1 MIIVDLNQV
10 MISNLMMQIGSH
22 KNIKIEEDLVRH
34 MVLNSIRSY
43 KVKFSEKYGEIVIAC
58 DDKHYW
64 RKQIY
69 PYYKANRKKNREAS
83 ELDWNSIF
91 EVLNKIR
98 DELKENFPYKVIQVP
113 HAEADD
119 VIATLVMNSTFNEKI
134 LIMSGDK
141 DFSQLHKFPNV
152 DQYSPVLKKW
162 IRCDNPS
169 AFLKEH
175 IMRGDVGDGIPNFL
189 SNDNV
194 FVMSE
199 RQSPISAK
207 KLETWLSKEPEEF
220 CTETMLRNYKRNQM
234 LIDLECIPDDIKKEV
249 LEQFVQQQ
257 KDRSKLF
264 NYFIEHRLKNLMEN
278 INEF

>member
-1 MIIVDLNQV
+1 

-43 KVKFSEKYGEIVIAC
+43 KVKFAEKYGNIVIAC
-58 DDKHYW
+58 DDKNYW

-69 PYYKANRKKNREAS
+69 PYYKANRKKDRDAS
-83 ELDWNSIF
+83 ELDWNAIF

-98 DELKENFPYKVIQVP
+98 DELKEAFPYKVIQVP

-119 VIATLVMNSTFNEKI
+119 VIATLVKEYHNQEKI

-141 DFSQLHKFPNV
+141 DFSQLQKFPNV

-162 IRCDNPS
+162 IKCDNPEL
-169 AFLKEH
+169 FLKEH
-175 IMRGDVGDGIPNFL
+175 IIRGDAGDGIPNFL

-199 RQSPISAK
+199 RQSPISSK
-207 KLETWLSKEPEEF
+207 KLQGWLLHEPEEF

-234 LIDLECIPDDIKKEV
+234 LIDLECIPEDIKKEV

-264 NYFIEHRLKNLMEN
+264 NYFIQYRLKNLMEN

>member
-43 KVKFSEKYGEIVIAC
+43 KVKFTEKYGNIVIAC
-58 DDKHYW
+58 DDKNYW

-69 PYYKANRKKNREAS
+69 PYYKANRKKDRDAS
-83 ELDWNSIF
+83 ELDWNAIF

-98 DELKENFPYKVIQVP
+98 DELKEAFPYKVIQVP

-119 VIATLVMNSTFNEKI
+119 VIATLVKEYHNQEKI

-141 DFSQLHKFPNV
+141 DFSQLQKFPNV

-162 IRCDNPS
+162 IKCDNPEL
-169 AFLKEH
+169 FLKEH
-175 IMRGDVGDGIPNFL
+175 IIRGDAGDGIPNFL

-199 RQSPISAK
+199 RQSPISSK
-207 KLETWLSKEPEEF
+207 KLQGWLLHEPEEF

-234 LIDLECIPDDIKKEV
+234 LIDLECIPEDIKKEV

-264 NYFIEHRLKNLMEN
+264 NYFIQYRLKNLMEN

>member
-43 KVKFSEKYGEIVIAC
+43 KVKFAEKYGNIVIAC
-58 DDKHYW
+58 DDKNYW

-69 PYYKANRKKNREAS
+69 PYYKANRKKDRDAS
-83 ELDWNSIF
+83 ELDWNAIF

-98 DELKENFPYKVIQVP
+98 DELKEAFPYKVIQVP

-119 VIATLVMNSTFNEKI
+119 VIATLVKEYHNQEKI

-162 IRCDNPS
+162 IKCDNPEL
-169 AFLKEH
+169 FLKEH
-175 IMRGDVGDGIPNFL
+175 IIRGDAGDGIPNFL

-199 RQSPISAK
+199 RQSPISSK
-207 KLETWLSKEPEEF
+207 KLQGWLLHEPEEF

-234 LIDLECIPDDIKKEV
+234 LIDLECIPEDIKKEV

-264 NYFIEHRLKNLMEN
+264 NYFIQYRLKNLMEN

>member
-43 KVKFSEKYGEIVIAC
+43 KVKFSEKYGDIVIAC

-175 IMRGDVGDGIPNFL
+175 IIRGDVGDGIPNFL

>member
-1 MIIVDLNQV
+1 VIIVDLNQV

>member
-1 MIIVDLNQV
+1 VIIVDLNQV

-43 KVKFSEKYGEIVIAC
+43 KVKFSEKYGDIVIAC

-169 AFLKEH
+169 AFSKEH
-175 IMRGDVGDGIPNFL
+175 IIRGDVGDGIPNFL

>member
-1 MIIVDLNQV
+1 VIIVDLNQV

-43 KVKFSEKYGEIVIAC
+43 KVKFAEKYGNIVIAC
-58 DDKHYW
+58 DDKNYW

-69 PYYKANRKKNREAS
+69 PYYKANRKKDRDAS
-83 ELDWNSIF
+83 ELDWNAIF

-98 DELKENFPYKVIQVP
+98 DELKEAFPYKVIQVP

-119 VIATLVMNSTFNEKI
+119 VIATLVKEYHNQEKI

-162 IRCDNPS
+162 IKCDNPEL
-169 AFLKEH
+169 FLKEH
-175 IMRGDVGDGIPNFL
+175 IIRGDAGDGIPNFL

-199 RQSPISAK
+199 RQSPISSK
-207 KLETWLSKEPEEF
+207 KLQGWLLHEPEEF

-234 LIDLECIPDDIKKEV
+234 LIDLECIPEDIKKEV

-264 NYFIEHRLKNLMEN
+264 NYFIQYRLKNLMEN

>member
-1 MIIVDLNQV
+1 
-10 MISNLMMQIGSH
+10 MMQIGSH

-43 KVKFSEKYGEIVIAC
+43 KVKFAEKYGNIVIAC
-58 DDKHYW
+58 DDKNYW

-69 PYYKANRKKNREAS
+69 PYYKANRKKDRDAS
-83 ELDWNSIF
+83 ELDWNAIF

-98 DELKENFPYKVIQVP
+98 DELKEAFPYKVIQVP

-119 VIATLVMNSTFNEKI
+119 VIATLVKEYHNQEKI

-141 DFSQLHKFPNV
+141 DFSQLQKFPNV

-162 IRCDNPS
+162 IKCDNTEL
-169 AFLKEH
+169 FLKEH
-175 IMRGDVGDGIPNFL
+175 IIRGDAGDGIPNFL

-199 RQSPISAK
+199 RQSPISSK
-207 KLETWLSKEPEEF
+207 KLQGWLLHEPEEF

-234 LIDLECIPDDIKKEV
+234 LIDLECIPEDIKKEV

-264 NYFIEHRLKNLMEN
+264 NYFIQYRLKNLMEN